1 MHKHLCVLGVLK
13 MRLSTRGRFAITAM
27 IDLSLLAESG
37 PVPLADIALRH
48 RISLSYLEQ
57 VFSKLRSDR
66 LVVSTRGPGGGYML
80 GQQGGAITVAQIIRA
95 IEDAQEVPSTT
106 AILERAPS
114 TRDMTQDLWD
124 SLHTTIE
131 TYLETITL
139 DSLASD
145 QRAKGYQSKER
156 KPQRK
161 GVFKAASL
169 TPLRTNAPNSVFALA
184 KSLAISG

>member
-1 MHKHLCVLGVLK
+1 MHKHLCALGVLE

-27 IDLSLLAESG
+27 IDLALQAESG

-57 VFSKLRSDR
+57 VFSKLRNNR

-80 GQQGGAITVAQIIRA
+80 GLQGGAITVAQIIRA
-95 IEDAQEVPSTT
+95 IEDAQEVPSAT

-124 SLHTTIE
+124 SLHSTIE

-139 DSLASD
+139 NSLASE

-156 KPQRK
+156 KTLRK
-161 GVFKAASL
+161 GIFKTASL
-169 TPLRTNAPNSVFALA
+169 MPPRTNAPNSVFALA
-184 KSLAISG
+184 KSLAVNG